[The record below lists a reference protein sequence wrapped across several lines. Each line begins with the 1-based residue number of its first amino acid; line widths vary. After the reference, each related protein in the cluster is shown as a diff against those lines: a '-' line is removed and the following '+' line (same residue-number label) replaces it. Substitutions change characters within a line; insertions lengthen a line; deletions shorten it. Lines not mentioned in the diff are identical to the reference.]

1 MTFSLGYAGVAMT
14 VKVLVISG
22 SMGAGKTTVL
32 GEASDLLAA
41 RAIPHAAI
49 DLDAVTAVLLPDDSA
64 RQLATRNLAAIF
76 GNFVSAGIERVLLAV
91 AVESRRD
98 LEALSAAMSHP
109 ELVVCRLLARPETM
123 ERRIRLREPG
133 MQQEAFVARSR
144 ALDAILNAA
153 KVEDFTRPNDDGDVS
168 AVAVD
173 VLRRAGWI
181 P

>member
-1 MTFSLGYAGVAMT
+1 MT
-14 VKVLVISG
+14 VKVLVLSG

-41 RAIPHAAI
+41 RAIPHAAV
-49 DLDAVTAVLLPDDSA
+49 DLDAMTAVLLPEDAA
-64 RQLATRNLAAIF
+64 RQLTTRNLAAVF
-76 GNFVSAGIERVLLAV
+76 ENFVSAGIERVLLAV

-123 ERRIRLREPG
+123 ERRVRMREPG

-153 KVEDFTRPNDDGDVS
+153 KVEDFTTPNDDGDVS
-168 AVAVD
+168 AVALD
-173 VLRRAGWI
+173 VLRRAGWV